1 MSCRV
6 RLRVVPNARR
16 NEVIGTHGEAI
27 KVKVAAPALDG
38 RANEELI
45 EFIADSLGVGRRGV
59 RLVQGAKS
67 RDKLVEIDELEE
79 EMVRRR
85 LVAGAEPD

>member
-1 MSCRV
+1 L

-16 NEVIGTHGEAI
+16 NEVVGTHGEAI
-27 KVKVAAPALDG
+27 KVKIAAPALDG

-45 EFIADSLGVGRRGV
+45 EFIAHSLHVSRRAV

-67 RDKLVEIDELEE
+67 RDKLLEIDELDEAAA
-79 EMVRRR
+79 R
-85 LVAGAEPD
+85 AGLLST

>member
-1 MSCRV
+1 MSCRL

-16 NEVIGTHGEAI
+16 NEVVGIHGDAI

-45 EFIADSLGVGRRGV
+45 EFIADSLRVSRRGV

-67 RDKLVEIDELEE
+67 RDKVLEFDDLDEVTARCGL
-79 EMVRRR
+79 
-85 LVAGAEPD
+85 LPS

>member
-45 EFIADSLGVGRRGV
+45 EFIADSLGVSRRGV

-79 EMVRRR
+79 ATVRER
-85 LVAGAEPD
+85 LVPGTNAG

>member
-1 MSCRV
+1 L

-16 NEVIGTHGEAI
+16 NEVVGTHGEAI
-27 KVKVAAPALDG
+27 KVKIAAPALDG

-45 EFIADSLGVGRRGV
+45 EFIADSLHLSRGGV

-67 RDKLVEIDELEE
+67 RDKLLEIDELDEAAA
-79 EMVRRR
+79 R
-85 LVAGAEPD
+85 AGLLST

>member
-1 MSCRV
+1 VSCRL

-16 NEVIGTHGEAI
+16 NEVVGTHGEAI

-45 EFIADSLGVGRRGV
+45 EFIADSLRVSRRGV
-59 RLVQGAKS
+59 RLVHGAKS
-67 RDKLVEIDELEE
+67 CDKVLEVDELDEVA
-79 EMVRRR
+79 VRGG
-85 LVAGAEPD
+85 LLPSQ